1 MASAFWRPGAALPGA
16 DADAEAARELPQ
28 GAELPAVQFNA
39 LHALPLHAQRARLPV
54 AKHRDEILYA
64 VETHATTIL
73 VGATGSGK
81 TTQVPQYLAEA
92 GWAADRAGGA
102 GKRLVVC
109 TQPRRVA
116 AVTIAER
123 VAQEM
128 SCRVGEDVGYAV
140 RFEEKWDPQRTR
152 IKFVTD
158 GLLLRETMRD
168 PLLSR
173 YSVVMLVSG
182 QRGGQGGCGAC
193 TDVRGGVFV
202 SCVLQDEAHERNLET
217 DLLLG
222 LIKKIQR
229 KRPDLRVII
238 ASATLQVDTF
248 VRFFRSKRREN
259 ERGDSKLK
267 DVVAVSVEGRQFPV
281 DIEYL
286 QEPCGDYLQKAVDTA
301 LAIDKHEGEGDVL
314 VFLPGQE
321 EIDFVVRTLNHRA
334 PAHILPVPLYGT
346 LPLHMQQNAF
356 LPPPRG
362 VRRKVIVATTI
373 AETSVT
379 IEGVVFVVDG
389 CFTKLAFFNP
399 LTGVEALLT
408 APVSKASAKQRAGRA
423 GRSRPG
429 KCFRLCTQNHFRTK
443 LAKDTIPQMQR
454 TNLATVAL
462 YLLSMGIQDLAH
474 FDFVS
479 PPSPEAL
486 IRALEL
492 LFSLGAIDTDCRL
505 VDPLGTQMAEFPV
518 APALAKVLLSSFRF
532 TCTQEMLSIASVLSV
547 GDVFLGSRGSRERQE
562 KIAEAMGHFAHPD
575 GDHMTYLAIYD
586 EFADNNKS
594 RSWCDEYLLS
604 HRALLRATEIR
615 RHLKRY
621 VTRFKSLGN
630 VKDGEEDYLMLDS
643 GNDEEDKARSA
654 AIRKCLVSGYF
665 ANAAK
670 LHADGV
676 YRTLRDQR
684 PVQLHPTCVYYHMGT
699 LPDWILFH
707 QSVLTTEEFV
717 RDVSRIDPRWLVDSA
732 PGFYRAKEV
741 SGAVSGSSGALGLPS
756 APSSVPKT
764 KKQKTTSEPETP
776 PRRAATGA
784 DGRILF
790 RKPKRSGQDATT
802 SKLPVHIGKSKGGLR
817 SQF

>member
-1 MASAFWRPGAALPGA
+1 MAAFWRPGATLPGA
-16 DADAEAARELPQ
+16 DAEAEAARDLPTD
-28 GAELPAVQFNA
+28 AEVPGVQFN
-39 LHALPLHAQRARLPV
+39 PLHGLSLRAQRARLPV
-54 AKHRDEILYA
+54 SKHREELLYA

-81 TTQVPQYLAEA
+81 TTQVPQYLMEA
-92 GWAADRAGGA
+92 GWATSRPRRAQA
-102 GKRLVVC
+102 GSETPRNRVIVC

-128 SCRVGEDVGYAV
+128 GCQVGEEVGYAV
-140 RFEEKWDPQRTR
+140 RFEEKWDPERTK

-173 YSVVMLVSG
+173 YSVVML
-182 QRGGQGGCGAC
+182 
-193 TDVRGGVFV
+193 
-202 SCVLQDEAHERNLET
+202 DEAHERNLET

-248 VRFFRSKRREN
+248 EKFFRRRKEKVP
-259 ERGDSKLK
+259 EKGSTSSGRSPPTLK

-281 DIEYL
+281 DNEYL
-286 QEPCGDYLQKAVDTA
+286 QEPCGDYLQKAIDTV
-301 LAIDKHEGEGDVL
+301 LAIDEHEGEGDVL

-321 EIDFVVRTLNHRA
+321 EIDFVVRALNDRA
-334 PAHILPVPLYGT
+334 PTHILPVPLYGT

-356 LPPPRG
+356 LPAPRG

-429 KCFRLCTQNHFRTK
+429 KCFRLCTHEHFRTK
-443 LAKDTIPQMQR
+443 LAKETIPQMQR

-505 VDPLGTQMAEFPV
+505 IDPLGSQMAEFPV

-532 TCTQEMLSIASVLSV
+532 DCTREMLSIASVLSV

-562 KIAEAMGHFAHPD
+562 KIAEAMEHFAHPD
-575 GDHMTYLAIYD
+575 GDHLMYLAIYD
-586 EFADNNKS
+586 EFVDNNKS

-615 RHLKRY
+615 RHLKQY
-621 VTRFKSLGN
+621 VTRFKTLGGSS
-630 VKDGEEDYLMLDS
+630 GEEDYVRLGSS
-643 GNDEEDKARSA
+643 GDDTEDTARSA

-684 PVQLHPTCVYYHMGT
+684 RVQLHPTCVYYHMGT
-699 LPDWILFH
+699 LPDWIMFH

-717 RDVSRIDPRWLVDSA
+717 RDVSRIDPRWLVDLA
-732 PGFYRAKEV
+732 PDFYRAKEV
-741 SGAVSGSSGALGLPS
+741 SGAISGSSGALGLPS
-756 APSSVPKT
+756 ASSSMPQS
-764 KKQKTTSEPETP
+764 KKQKTKPSEANTP
-776 PRRAATGA
+776 PRRAATGV

-790 RKPKRSGQDATT
+790 RKPKRPGQDST

>member
-1 MASAFWRPGAALPGA
+1 MAAFWRPGTTVPGA
-16 DADAEAARELPQ
+16 DVEAEAARYLSKDTEVPL
-28 GAELPAVQFNA
+28 VQFN
-39 LHALPLHAQRARLPV
+39 PLHKLSLRDQRARLPV
-54 AKHRDEILYA
+54 SRHREELLYA

-81 TTQVPQYLAEA
+81 TTQVPQYLMEA
-92 GWAADRAGGA
+92 GWATSRPRRAQASGNTP
-102 GKRLVVC
+102 RNRVIVC

-116 AVTIAER
+116 AMTIAER

-128 SCRVGEDVGYAV
+128 GCQLGKEVGYAV
-140 RFEEKWDPQRTR
+140 RFEDKWDPEHTK

-173 YSVVMLVSG
+173 YSVIML
-182 QRGGQGGCGAC
+182 
-193 TDVRGGVFV
+193 
-202 SCVLQDEAHERNLET
+202 DEAHERNLET

-248 VRFFRSKRREN
+248 VQFFRSRKKEKMQDQRLTT
-259 ERGDSKLK
+259 GTTTSPVLK
-267 DVVAVSVEGRQFPV
+267 DVVAISVEGRQFPV

-286 QEPCGDYLQKAVDTA
+286 QEPCGDYLQKAIDTV
-301 LAIDKHEGEGDVL
+301 LAIDEHEGEGDVL

-321 EIDFVVRTLNHRA
+321 EIDFVVRALNDQA
-334 PAHILPVPLYGT
+334 PAHIVPVPLYGT
-346 LPLHMQQNAF
+346 LPLHMQRNAF
-356 LPPPRG
+356 LPAPRG
-362 VRRKVIVATTI
+362 IRRKVIVATTI

-379 IEGVVFVVDG
+379 IEDVVFVVDG

-429 KCFRLCTQNHFRTK
+429 KCFRLCTQEHFHTK
-443 LAKDTIPQMQR
+443 LAKETIPQMQR

-492 LFSLGAIDTDCRL
+492 LFSLGAIDTECRL
-505 VDPLGTQMAEFPV
+505 TDPLGTQMAEFPV

-532 TCTQEMLSIASVLSV
+532 DCTREMLHIASVLSV
-547 GDVFLGSRGSRERQE
+547 GDVFLASRGSKVKQE
-562 KIAEAMGHFAHPD
+562 KIAEAMEHFVHSD
-575 GDHMTYLAIYD
+575 GDHMTYLSIYD
-586 EFADNNKS
+586 EFVENNRS
-594 RSWCDEYLLS
+594 HSWCDEYMLNY
-604 HRALLRATEIR
+604 RALIRATEVC

-621 VTRFKSLGN
+621 MARFNSLKNISVAERVADDVIKLGRS
-630 VKDGEEDYLMLDS
+630 GEETE
-643 GNDEEDKARSA
+643 GKARSDT
-654 AIRKCLVSGYF
+654 IRKCIVSGYF
-665 ANAAK
+665 QNAAK
-670 LHADGV
+670 LHADGI
-676 YRTLRDQR
+676 YRTQRDQR
-684 PVQLHPTCVYYHMGT
+684 PVQLHPTSVYYHMGT
-699 LPDWILFH
+699 LPDWIIFH

-717 RDVSRIDPRWLVDSA
+717 RDVSRIDPRWLVDLA
-732 PGFYRAKEV
+732 PDFYRTKEV
-741 SGAVSGSSGALGLPS
+741 SSAISGSSGSLGLPS
-756 APSSVPKT
+756 AKSMVRKN
-764 KKQKTTSEPETP
+764 KKQKTIVSEVDTP
-776 PRRAATGA
+776 PQHSATGN

-790 RKPKRSGQDATT
+790 RKPKRPSGQETK

>member
-1 MASAFWRPGAALPGA
+1 MAAFWRPGATLPGA
-16 DADAEAARELPQ
+16 DAEAEAARDLPKD
-28 GAELPAVQFNA
+28 AEVPAVQFN
-39 LHALPLHAQRARLPV
+39 PLHGLSLRAQRARLPV
-54 AKHRDEILYA
+54 SKHRDEILYA
-64 VETHATTIL
+64 VETHATTVL
-73 VGATGSGK
+73 LGATGSGK
-81 TTQVPQYLAEA
+81 TTQVPQYLLEA
-92 GWAADRAGGA
+92 GWATPRSRRAGNNV
-102 GKRLVVC
+102 RNRVIVC

-128 SCRVGEDVGYAV
+128 GCQVGEEVGYAV
-140 RFEEKWDPQRTR
+140 RFEEKCDPERTK

-173 YSVVMLVSG
+173 YSVVML
-182 QRGGQGGCGAC
+182 
-193 TDVRGGVFV
+193 
-202 SCVLQDEAHERNLET
+202 DEAHERNLET

-222 LIKKIQR
+222 LIKKIQK

-238 ASATLQVDTF
+238 ASATLQIDTI
-248 VRFFRSKRREN
+248 VKFFRRKETA
-259 ERGDSKLK
+259 GHDSPLK

-286 QEPCGDYLQKAVDTA
+286 QEPCGDYLLESIDTV
-301 LAIDKHEGEGDVL
+301 LAIDEHEGEGDVL

-321 EIDFVVRTLNHRA
+321 EIDFVVRALNDRA
-334 PAHILPVPLYGT
+334 PSHLLPVPLYGT
-346 LPLHMQQNAF
+346 LPLKMQQNAF
-356 LPPPRG
+356 LPAPRG

-379 IEGVVFVVDG
+379 MEGVVFVVDG

-423 GRSRPG
+423 GRVQPG
-429 KCFRLCTQNHFRTK
+429 KCFRLCTQDHFRSK
-443 LAKDTIPQMQR
+443 LAKETIPQMQR

-492 LFSLGAIDTDCRL
+492 LFSLGAIDTNCRL
-505 VDPLGTQMAEFPV
+505 IDPLGTQMAEFPV

-532 TCTQEMLSIASVLSV
+532 GCTQEILSIASVLSV
-547 GDVFLGSRGSRERQE
+547 GDVFLGSRGSRERQD
-562 KIAEAMGHFAHPD
+562 KIAEAMEHFAHPD
-575 GDHMTYLAIYD
+575 GDHMTYLVIYD
-586 EFADNNKS
+586 EFVDNNRS
-594 RSWCDEYLLS
+594 RSWCDEFLLS

-621 VTRFKSLGN
+621 VTRFKSLERGN
-630 VKDGEEDYLMLDS
+630 KV
-643 GNDEEDKARSA
+643 RSA
-654 AIRKCLVSGYF
+654 TIRKCLVSGYF

-670 LHADGV
+670 LHADSI
-676 YRTLRDQR
+676 YRTVRDQR
-684 PVQLHPTCVYYHMGT
+684 PVQLHPTSVYYHMGI
-699 LPDWILFH
+699 LPDWIMFH

-717 RDVSRIDPRWLVDSA
+717 RDVSKIDPRWLVDLA
-732 PGFYRAKEV
+732 PDFYRTKDV
-741 SGAVSGSSGALGLPS
+741 SGAVSGSSGVLGLPS
-756 APSSVPKT
+756 APPSVPKS
-764 KKQKTTSEPETP
+764 KKHKTNPSEANTSP
-776 PRRAATGA
+776 RAATSTN
-784 DGRILF
+784 GRILF
-790 RKPKRSGQDATT
+790 RKPKRSGQET
-802 SKLPVHIGKSKGGLR
+802 KPNLPVHIGKNKGGLR

>member
-1 MASAFWRPGAALPGA
+1 MAAFWRPGATLPGA
-16 DADAEAARELPQ
+16 DAEAEATRDLPKDAEVPV
-28 GAELPAVQFNA
+28 VQFN
-39 LHALPLHAQRARLPV
+39 PLHGLSLRAQRSRLPV
-54 AKHRDEILYA
+54 SNHRCEILYA
-64 VETHATTIL
+64 IETHATTIL

-81 TTQVPQYLAEA
+81 TTQVPQYLLEA
-92 GWAADRAGGA
+92 GWAASRPRRSQAVSETT
-102 GKRLVVC
+102 RNRVIVC

-116 AVTIAER
+116 TVTIAER

-128 SCRVGEDVGYAV
+128 GCRVGEEVGYAV
-140 RFEEKWDPQRTR
+140 RFEEKWNPERTK

-173 YSVVMLVSG
+173 YSVVML
-182 QRGGQGGCGAC
+182 
-193 TDVRGGVFV
+193 
-202 SCVLQDEAHERNLET
+202 DEAHERNLET

-248 VRFFRSKRREN
+248 VKFFRRRKEKVP
-259 ERGDSKLK
+259 EQGVTSSGRPPQVLK

-286 QEPCGDYLQKAVDTA
+286 QEPCGDYLQKAIDTVM
-301 LAIDKHEGEGDVL
+301 AIDEHEGEGDVL

-321 EIDFVVRTLNHRA
+321 EIDFVVRALNDRA
-334 PAHILPVPLYGT
+334 PTHILPVPLYGT

-356 LPPPRG
+356 LPAPRG

-379 IEGVVFVVDG
+379 IDGVVFVLDG

-399 LTGVEALLT
+399 LTGVEALIT

-429 KCFRLCTQNHFRTK
+429 KCFRLCTQAHFRTK
-443 LAKDTIPQMQR
+443 LAKETIPQMQR

-492 LFSLGAIDTDCRL
+492 LFSLGAIDTACRL
-505 VDPLGTQMAEFPV
+505 IDPLGTQMAEFPV
-518 APALAKVLLSSFRF
+518 APALAKVLLSSFQF
-532 TCTQEMLSIASVLSV
+532 DCTSEMLSVASVLSV

-562 KIAEAMGHFAHPD
+562 KIAEAMEHFTHPD
-575 GDHMTYLAIYD
+575 GDHMMYLSIYD
-586 EFADNNKS
+586 EFVENNKS

-621 VTRFKSLGN
+621 VTRFKSLEKNNVSASDGDYVKIGN
-630 VKDGEEDYLMLDS
+630 G
-643 GNDEEDKARSA
+643 DESEDKARSA
-654 AIRKCLVSGYF
+654 TIRKCIVSGYF

-684 PVQLHPTCVYYHMGT
+684 PVQLHPTSVYYHMGT
-699 LPDWILFH
+699 LPDWIIFH

-717 RDVSRIDPRWLVDSA
+717 RDVSRIDPRWLVDLA
-732 PGFYRAKEV
+732 PDFYRTKDV
-741 SGAVSGSSGALGLPS
+741 SRAISGSSGALGLPS
-756 APSSVPKT
+756 ASSSMPRS
-764 KKQKTTSEPETP
+764 KKQKTKASEADTP
-776 PRRAATGA
+776 PRATGA

-790 RKPKRSGQDATT
+790 RKPKRSDQNTKA
-802 SKLPVHIGKSKGGLR
+802 KLPVHIGKSKGGLR

>member
-1 MASAFWRPGAALPGA
+1 MAGFWRPGATLPGA
-16 DADAEAARELPQ
+16 DAEAEAARDLPKD
-28 GAELPAVQFNA
+28 AEVPAVQFN
-39 LHALPLHAQRARLPV
+39 PLHGLSMRAQRSRLPV
-54 AKHRDEILYA
+54 SKHREEILYA

-81 TTQVPQYLAEA
+81 TTQVPQYLMEA
-92 GWAADRAGGA
+92 GWAASRSRSAQIGSETS
-102 GKRLVVC
+102 RNRIIVC

-128 SCRVGEDVGYAV
+128 GCRVGEEVGYAV
-140 RFEEKWDPQRTR
+140 RFEEKWDPERTKV
-152 IKFVTD
+152 KFVTD

-173 YSVVMLVSG
+173 YSVVML
-182 QRGGQGGCGAC
+182 
-193 TDVRGGVFV
+193 
-202 SCVLQDEAHERNLET
+202 DEAHDRNLET

-248 VRFFRSKRREN
+248 VKFFRRRKEKDA
-259 ERGDSKLK
+259 EQGLTSSRGPPQMLQ

-286 QEPCGDYLQKAVDTA
+286 QEPCGDYLQKAIDTV
-301 LAIDKHEGEGDVL
+301 LAIDEHEGEGDVL

-321 EIDFVVRTLNHRA
+321 EIDFVVRALNDRA
-334 PAHILPVPLYGT
+334 PTHILPVPLYGT

-356 LPPPRG
+356 LPAPRG
-362 VRRKVIVATTI
+362 VRRKIIVATTI

-399 LTGVEALLT
+399 LTGVEALIT
-408 APVSKASAKQRAGRA
+408 APLSKASAKQRAGRA
-423 GRSRPG
+423 GRSQPG
-429 KCFRLCTQNHFRTK
+429 KCFRLCTQEHFRNK
-443 LAKDTIPQMQR
+443 LAKETIPQMQR

-492 LFSLGAIDTDCRL
+492 LFSLGAIDTECRL
-505 VDPLGTQMAEFPV
+505 IDPLGTQMAEFPV
-518 APALAKVLLSSFRF
+518 APALAKVLLSSFQF
-532 TCTQEMLSIASVLSV
+532 DCTSEMLSIASVLSV

-562 KIAEAMGHFAHPD
+562 KLAEAMEHFAHPD
-575 GDHMTYLAIYD
+575 GDHMMYLFIYD
-586 EFADNNKS
+586 EFVENNKS
-594 RSWCDEYLLS
+594 RSWCDAYLLS

-621 VTRFKSLGN
+621 VTRFKSLE
-630 VKDGEEDYLMLDS
+630 KSTASPSEEDYVRLGS
-643 GNDEEDKARSA
+643 NGDEAEDKARSA
-654 AIRKCLVSGYF
+654 TIRKCLVSGYF

-684 PVQLHPTCVYYHMGT
+684 PVQLHPTSVYYHMGT
-699 LPDWILFH
+699 LPDWVIFH

-717 RDVSRIDPRWLVDSA
+717 RDVSRIDPRWLVDLA
-732 PGFYRAKEV
+732 PDFYRTKDV
-741 SGAVSGSSGALGLPS
+741 SRAISGSSGALGLPS
-756 APSSVPKT
+756 ASSSMPKS
-764 KKQKTTSEPETP
+764 KKQKLKASETDTP

-790 RKPKRSGQDATT
+790 RKPKRSDQDGK